1 MVLTEERWAHIAD
14 DQPGF
19 KPRPGAVLPG
29 DPSSFG
35 VAETAVDFDESPEGH
50 HARYDSAGTLV
61 GITIVN
67 ARHIV
72 ADDGVIAVT
81 LPDRRVKKVRDL
93 GDVLTAA

>member
-35 VAETAVDFDESPEGH
+35 VAETAVDCDESPEG
-50 HARYDSAGTLV
+50 
-61 GITIVN
+61 
-67 ARHIV
+67 RHTR
-72 ADDGVIAVT
+72 DDGVIVVT
-81 LPDRRVKKVRDL
+81 LPGRRLELPGL
-93 GDVLTAA
+93 GEVPPIACCQK

>member
-1 MVLTEERWAHIAD
+1 MRRTVDPEGRVVVLTEERWAHIAD

-50 HARYDSAGTLV
+50 HTRE
-61 GITIVN
+61 
-67 ARHIV
+67 
-72 ADDGVIAVT
+72 DGVIVVT
-81 LPDRRVKKVRDL
+81 LPGRRLELRDL
-93 GDVLTAA
+93 GDVLPVACCQK